1 VFDEAVRVLEM
12 IARNPQERQLY
23 DDRLKAERD
32 EWARTEQAKLEGRIE
47 GQVEGQV
54 RLVAVLQ
61 ELIGD
66 PVQTNEELAA
76 LGLGRLRQLETV
88 LQQRLRDRT

>member
-1 VFDEAVRVLEM
+1 M
-12 IARNPQERQLY
+12 IARNPEERKLY

-32 EWARTEQAKLEGRIE
+32 EWARSEQAKLEGRMEGRIEGRIE
-47 GQVEGQV
+47 GQA

-61 ELIGD
+61 GLVGD
-66 PVQTNEELAA
+66 PVQTSERLAA
-76 LGLGRLRQLETV
+76 LEMDELQRMESE

>member
-1 VFDEAVRVLEM
+1 M
-12 IARNPQERQLY
+12 IARNPEERKLY

-32 EWARTEQAKLEGRIE
+32 EWARSEQAKLEGRMEGRMEGRIEGRIE
-47 GQVEGQV
+47 GQA

-61 ELIGD
+61 GLVGD
-66 PVQTNEELAA
+66 PVQTSERLAA
-76 LGLGRLRQLETV
+76 LEMDELQRMESE